1 MKIKL
6 NKNSWRDLKPENEIN
21 FQTEA
26 ANCAACIVQALKN
39 MDEEVSAQHA
49 STLKKL
55 AKTVAEYAM
64 KAVENPQEVER
75 NQKFGKEPK
84 ILKFIF

>member
-1 MKIKL
+1 
-6 NKNSWRDLKPENEIN
+6 
-21 FQTEA
+21 
-26 ANCAACIVQALKN
+26 